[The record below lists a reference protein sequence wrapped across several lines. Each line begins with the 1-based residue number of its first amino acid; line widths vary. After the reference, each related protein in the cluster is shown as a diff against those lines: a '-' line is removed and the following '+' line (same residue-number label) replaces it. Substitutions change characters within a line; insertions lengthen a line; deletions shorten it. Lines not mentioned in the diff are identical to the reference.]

1 MNKLRI
7 ALIGL
12 AVFLSIQQVFSAEA
26 QSVKKTR
33 LDNGLVILTKP
44 LTTNSIVSVVV
55 SLRMGSLYE
64 TDEQAGLATLMQ
76 STVLKGTKTRTSEQI
91 AEELESMGTRISS
104 AADREYGTVSIQSTA
119 ESLYPSLEAL
129 YDILQNA
136 TFPQEAVDL
145 QKHLQ
150 VRGIRARHD
159 QPLYKAVE
167 LMVEA
172 KYGTHPF
179 HKPAMGYPETV
190 EKLTRDNLVKSYAAT
205 YVPNNMVITA
215 VGNFDEKTLI
225 AHITG
230 ALGKLTPGDRL
241 KTVPGQAP
249 VHTSPVEKIESRETA
264 ASWFALGWFSPRLT
278 DPDYY
283 AMEVLDAITGGSM
296 NSRLFVAIR
305 EQRGLA
311 YQVASFV
318 NARTESG
325 LYAAYIGTKPATY
338 EEARTVLLDEIFRM
352 KREKATEEEILLSKN
367 YLRGMYVM
375 GLESNAG
382 QAAHYGQYE
391 ILGLG
396 YNFGDRYVPGIS
408 KVTAEDVVRV
418 GEKYLNDGYSLGA
431 VLARPAPQ
439 SE

>member
-1 MNKLRI
+1 VNKLRI
-7 ALIGL
+7 TLIGL
-12 AVFLSIQQVFSAEA
+12 TALFFIQQIFTAEA

-64 TDEQAGLATLMQ
+64 TDDQAGLATLMQ
-76 STVLKGTKTRTSEQI
+76 NTVLKGTKTRTSDQI
-91 AEELESMGTRISS
+91 AEELESMGTRIAST
-104 AADREYGTVSIQSTA
+104 ADREYGTVSIQSTA
-119 ESLYPSLEAL
+119 ESLYPSLETL

-150 VRGIRARHD
+150 VRSIRARHD
-159 QPLYKAVE
+159 QPLYRAVE

-172 KYGTHPF
+172 QYGSHPF
-179 HKPAMGYPETV
+179 HKPALGYPETV
-190 EKLTRDNLVKSYAAT
+190 EKLTRDALVKSYAAT
-205 YVPNNMVITA
+205 YIPNNMVITA

-225 AHITG
+225 AHVTR
-230 ALGKLTPGDRL
+230 ALGGRIAGEPLRRIPGE
-241 KTVPGQAP
+241 AP
-249 VHTSPVEKIESRETA
+249 VHTAPVEKTENRETA

-283 AMEVLDAITGGSM
+283 AMEMLDAITGGSM

-318 NARTESG
+318 NARMESG
-325 LYAAYIGTKPATY
+325 LYAAYIGTKPASY
-338 EEARTVLLDEIFRM
+338 EEARKVLLDEIFRM
-352 KREKATEEEILLSKN
+352 KREKATEEEIQLARN

-375 GLESNAG
+375 GLESNSG
-382 QAAHYGQYE
+382 QAAQYGQYE

-396 YNFGDRYVPGIS
+396 YDFGDRYIPGITRI
-408 KVTAEDVVRV
+408 TADDVVRV
-418 GEKYLNDGYSLGA
+418 GAKYLHEGYSMGA
-431 VLARPAPQ
+431 VLAKPGQQ